1 MEATNIDTIS
11 VNYKFGDL
19 APTAS
24 TIIFNGID
32 TESSPKTIYCSI
44 VNVTPDIKLQL
55 EVEGS
60 DDFKLSLTDSLLSS
74 ETAENVFEFSD
85 KQPEIRFMINYFPS
99 KRGATTAKL
108 NCLSGDGKG
117 ESEVRQ
123 SFNLVGLDGAANGE
137 YPGSAPVTQCA
148 RFHFQITRVQGSA
161 TLDANRVEE
170 GKIAF
175 PISV

>member
-85 KQPEIRFMINYFPS
+85 KQPEIRFMINYFHPNV
-99 KRGATTAKL
+99 AL
-108 NCLSGDGKG
+108 PPPN
-117 ESEVRQ
+117 
-123 SFNLVGLDGAANGE
+123 
-137 YPGSAPVTQCA
+137 
-148 RFHFQITRVQGSA
+148 
-161 TLDANRVEE
+161 
-170 GKIAF
+170 
-175 PISV
+175 